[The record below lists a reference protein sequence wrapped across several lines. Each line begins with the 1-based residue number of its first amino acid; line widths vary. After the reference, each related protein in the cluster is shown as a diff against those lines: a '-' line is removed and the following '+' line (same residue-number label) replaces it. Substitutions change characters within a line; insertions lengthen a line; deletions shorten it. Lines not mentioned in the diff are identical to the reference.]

1 MSKLFQLA
9 GAAALVLGALP
20 ASAGAMTIGTLPP
33 SNTQVVN
40 DGPGNQTDPHVSGD
54 RVSYTSEVGATTSTE
69 IRRHNL
75 TTGADAA
82 IPGAPGGFSFSGDSL
97 SDVSG
102 STVVFTRV
110 STEESAIYAYDADS
124 AAPPNELAPDAS
136 PSSRRAP
143 AIGGQTV
150 AWQDFSFTGNPL
162 EPEAVA
168 HDLTTG
174 VSTRLTD
181 DHLLELDITVSP
193 DGNVV
198 VFSQCSTSGSSCQL
212 LKATRQGAGWTTV
225 AMTLSGETQN
235 AGFTPDTNG
244 ALITYSATRAGETDI
259 FYQPVAGGT
268 EQQLA
273 LVGVETNPNVS
284 GTLISFDR
292 AASQGAARDIYVY
305 DTATDTLYQL
315 TDTAAD
321 ESLSDISVS
330 PTGLVRVVNQV
341 LEAGNFNVYARSFT
355 LPRALAAETQQPVD
369 ADGSSSF
376 NAKRG
381 VVPLKFA
388 LTENGRA
395 TCELP
400 PATLRL
406 TRTGGSSPG
415 PIDESLYTGSPDS
428 GSQFRVTDCQYH
440 YNLSPRPLGPGGY
453 LAEILI
459 NGAAA
464 GAARFELK

>member
-9 GAAALVLGALP
+9 GAAALVLVASP
-20 ASAGAMTIGTLPP
+20 ASAGAVTIGTLPP
-33 SNTQVVN
+33 STTQVVN
-40 DGPGNQTDPHVSGD
+40 NGPGNQTDPHVSGD
-54 RVSYTSEVGATTSTE
+54 LVSYTSEVGGTNNTE
-69 IRRHNL
+69 IRYHDL
-75 TTGADAA
+75 ATTADAA
-82 IPGAPGGFSFSGDSL
+82 IAKSGFSEDLL

-102 STVVFTRV
+102 TRVVF
-110 STEESAIYAYDADS
+110 
-124 AAPPNELAPDAS
+124 N
-136 PSSRRAP
+136 RRADWSLIYVYETTTAGQAVELTPRPSFPSRSSP

-150 AWQDFSFTGNPL
+150 AFQDFSFTENPL
-162 EPEAVA
+162 EPEVVV

-174 VSTRLTD
+174 VSTRLTN
-181 DHLLELDITVSP
+181 DHLLEIDIAVSP

-198 VFSQCSTSGSSCQL
+198 VFTQCSTSGSSCQL
-212 LKATRQGAGWTTV
+212 LKSTRQGAGWTTV
-225 AMTLSGETQN
+225 AMTLSGEAQN
-235 AGFTPDTNG
+235 AGFTADTNG
-244 ALITYSATRAGETDI
+244 ALIAYTATRAGETDI

-273 LVGVETNPNVS
+273 LAGVETNPNVS

-292 AASQGAARDIYVY
+292 APSPGAARDIYVY

-315 TDTAAD
+315 TNTAAD
-321 ESLSDISVS
+321 ESLSDVSVS
-330 PTGLVRVVNQV
+330 PSGLVRVVNQV
-341 LEAGNFNVYARSFT
+341 FEAGNFNIHARSFT
-355 LPRALAAETQQPVD
+355 LPRALVAEVQQPID

-388 LTENGRA
+388 LTENGSA

-428 GSQFRVTDCQYH
+428 GSQFRVADCQYH
-440 YNLSPRPLGPGGY
+440 YNLNPRPLGPGSY
-453 LAEILI
+453 LAEVLI
-459 NGAAA
+459 DGVAVGAAH
-464 GAARFELK
+464 FELK